1 MRHQILQESDRQDH
15 ISLWPWR
22 PGSLVSLVVTVH
34 QALEDGCELMGL
46 EGVHH
51 LEDRKVVEDQL
62 EVGCFL
68 ALLLALHR

>member
-1 MRHQILQESDRQDH
+1 
-15 ISLWPWR
+15 
-22 PGSLVSLVVTVH
+22 LVSLVVTVH